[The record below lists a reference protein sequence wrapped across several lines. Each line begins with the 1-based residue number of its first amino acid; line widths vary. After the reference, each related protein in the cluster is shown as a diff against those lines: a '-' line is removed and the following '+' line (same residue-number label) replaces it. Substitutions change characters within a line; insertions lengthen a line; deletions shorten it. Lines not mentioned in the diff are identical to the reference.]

1 MTAFAPTLPAGDG
14 AWQIRLADW
23 ERDAEALRGVR
34 LTVFVEEQGVPEAL
48 EWDGLDP
55 SCRHAL
61 AVDARGAAIGCA
73 RLLPDGHIGR
83 VAVLA
88 SHRGLGIGDALMRR
102 MIALAVELGHTQVEV
117 NAQTHALAFYRR
129 LGFEPVGEAYDDAGI
144 PHQAMRRSL

>member
-1 MTAFAPTLPAGDG
+1 MTPAASEMPAEDG
-14 AWQIRLADW
+14 AWRIRLADW
-23 ERDAEALRGVR
+23 DRDAEALRGVR
-34 LTVFVEEQGVPEAL
+34 MTVFVQEQGVPEAL

-55 SCRHAL
+55 DCRHAL
-61 AVDARGAAIGCA
+61 ALDEGGGAVGCA

-88 SHRGLGIGDALMRR
+88 SHRGLGIGDALMQR
-102 MIALAVELGHTQVEV
+102 MIALARELGHWQVMV

-129 LGFEPVGEAYDDAGI
+129 LGFEPVGDEYDDAGI